1 MEHSKTST
9 GPPSI
14 WTTRPEPGV
23 TPKILLCL
31 DRSELSET
39 ILSYA
44 VMLTKAVTGTLTLM
58 HVVETS
64 GENHSSSHEV
74 LLWELKHRE
83 ARQYM
88 EQVLKRIEGLDV
100 AVDLQIAEGR
110 AAEQILCFMRQNP
123 VDFVILASH
132 GTHGLTEW
140 SLSST
145 AAKIIGRTH
154 SSFVVVPSTP
164 VYQQSELEPVVRR
177 ILVPLDDSV
186 ASQTC
191 LPIVLRIARQQ
202 GAELV
207 LAHAIEP
214 VGFSRLPGISRADQQ
229 VIKAASSILETAARN
244 YFDLVS
250 QRLRNEGLEVSVVIK
265 SGLNPIALMTDIID
279 SMNIDFVA
287 MTAHGASRSEDYPL
301 GRMSAHMA
309 SHTPVP
315 LLIVQDLER
324 DQMVKALKRRRYDRA
339 PLRSSKSAAGGK
351 S

>member
-1 MEHSKTST
+1 MENSKLS
-9 GPPSI
+9 GVRFPP
-14 WTTRPEPGV
+14 R
-23 TPKILLCL
+23 ILLCL

-39 ILSYA
+39 ILAYA
-44 VMLTKAVTGTLTLM
+44 VMLTKAVAGKLTLI

-64 GENHSSSHEV
+64 CENNVNSHEV

-88 EQVLKRIEGLDV
+88 EQVLRRIAGLDV
-100 AVDLQIAEGR
+100 PVDLEIGEGR
-110 AAEQILCFMRQNP
+110 AAEQILGFIRQNP

-164 VYQQSELEPVVRR
+164 AYQQSDLEPVIRR

-191 LPIVLRIARQQ
+191 LPVVIRIARQQ

-214 VGFSRLPGISRADQQ
+214 VGFSRLPGISRADHQ
-229 VIKAASSILETAARN
+229 VIDAASSILKSAARN
-244 YFDLVS
+244 HFDLIAR
-250 QRLRNEGLEVSVVIK
+250 RLRNEGLDVSVVIK
-265 SGLNPIALMTDIID
+265 SGMNPVGLMTDIID
-279 SMNIDFVA
+279 SMHIDFIA
-287 MTAHGASRSEDYPL
+287 MTAHGSSGSEDYPL

-309 SHTPVP
+309 SHTPIP
-315 LLIVQDLER
+315 LLIVQDLETEQIAR
-324 DQMVKALKRRRYDRA
+324 ALKRRRYDRA